1 MKKCFKNFKNQK
13 GLTLIELLAVLVI
26 LGIIAAIAIPMISNI
41 IENSRDK
48 ATVNEALNIINA
60 AKLAYAN
67 GEIPKDAKGNI
78 AYDLN
83 ALQGYI
89 DQTID
94 EKNFSVKFDVEK
106 TTWSITGHKACEV
119 VNSKRNAETTEQQLI
134 DWLEG
139 NGGS

>member
-67 GEIPKDAKGNI
+67 GEISKDEKGNI
-78 AYDLN
+78 AYNLE

-94 EKNFSVKFDVEK
+94 EDSFSVKFDVK
-106 TTWSITGHKACEV
+106 NTTWSITGHKACEV
-119 VNSKRNAETTEQQLI
+119 VNSNRNTETTEQQLI

-139 NGGS
+139 NGDS

>member
-67 GEIPKDAKGNI
+67 GEIPKDDKGNI
-78 AYDLN
+78 AYNLE

-106 TTWSITGHKACEV
+106 TTWSITGHKACQIVGKSE
-119 VNSKRNAETTEQQLI
+119 ATEQELI

>member
-67 GEIPKDAKGNI
+67 GEIPKDDKGNI
-78 AYDLN
+78 AYDLK

-94 EKNFSVKFDVEK
+94 EDSFSVKFDVK
-106 TTWSITGHKACEV
+106 NTTWSITGHKACQIVGKSE
-119 VNSKRNAETTEQQLI
+119 ATEQELI